1 MPEVPRWRTILPSN
15 FDFDTMS
22 TSETDSDDLTRRIA
36 EAITPII
43 RDYVDERVGDTP
55 GDGSGITEDDVIALI
70 KKHAPAG
77 GDGLTEADV
86 IDLIAAHAGSGDGK
100 GGLTEAEV
108 IALINEHA
116 SGGTGGDPERLDAL
130 ITRAEYALSKLEL
143 ATGLRGTK
151 LSVGPTEPTEDDA
164 QHTNPLWGVHFQT
177 DHSIHLGRATID
189 SLASGEF
196 TIVCYRYEAGE
207 LREVAGEQTIRANGH
222 EQRVPLEMTLDP
234 GEYLLTRPVPGT
246 RNDVG
251 DARGDLPDIAFYPD
265 DEAVSLRRRADYDGW
280 EDDSQ
285 HGLTWYG
292 GDNPSFA
299 ANKFWYYFFDLEV
312 TVDPPEAHAEEA
324 TTKKDAGTDDYE
336 PPEVDI
342 SRSEP

>member
-1 MPEVPRWRTILPSN
+1 MTASCPRPPAGAQSFTSN
-15 FDFDTMS
+15 FDFEYDSMS
-22 TSETDSDDLTRRIA
+22 TPKADPDDLTRRIA

-43 RDYVDERVGDTP
+43 RDYVDDRIGDPP
-55 GDGSGITEDDVIALI
+55 GDGSGITEADVIALI
-70 KKHAPAG
+70 KEHAPAG

-86 IDLIAAHAGSGDGK
+86 IDLIAAHAGSGDGE

-108 IALINEHA
+108 IALINEHG
-116 SGGTGGDPERLDAL
+116 SGGAGGDPERLDAL
-130 ITRAEYALSKLEL
+130 IERAEYALSKLEL

-151 LSVGPTEPTEDDA
+151 LSVGPDTPTNDDTM
-164 QHTNPLWGVHFQT
+164 HTNPLWGQHFET
-177 DHSIHLGRATID
+177 EHEIHLGRATIN

-207 LREVAGEQTIRANGH
+207 LREVAGEQTVRANGH

-246 RNDVG
+246 RDDVG
-251 DARGDLPDIAFYPD
+251 EAREDLPDIAFYPD
-265 DEAVSLRRRADYDGW
+265 DEAVSLRRRANYDGW

-292 GDNPSFA
+292 GANPSF
-299 ANKFWYYFFDLEV
+299 F
-312 TVDPPEAHAEEA
+312 
-324 TTKKDAGTDDYE
+324 
-336 PPEVDI
+336 
-342 SRSEP
+342 